1 MTRID
6 FHILPTADQ
15 TETYSY
21 VARLAQKALNK
32 DHQVLIAVGS
42 EAQKQEVSQAL
53 WTYRPDSFLAH
64 TDIADRM
71 YPLQI
76 SALAE
81 CGDHHDVLINLC
93 NESPAYFSRFKRVFE
108 VVSQEEGRL
117 QASRQRYRNYQDN
130 GYPIERH
137 DLRNRSSA

>member
-6 FHILPTADQ
+6 FHILPTADEAD
-15 TETYSY
+15 TFSY

-42 EAQKQEVSQAL
+42 ESEKQAISKAL
-53 WTYRPDSFLAH
+53 WSYRPDSFLAH
-64 TDIADRM
+64 TDIAHKT

-76 SALAE
+76 SAQPD
-81 CGDHHDVLINLC
+81 CGEHHDVLINLC
-93 NESPAYFSRFKRVFE
+93 AESPAYFSRFKRVFE
-108 VVSQEEGRL
+108 VVSQDNSRL
-117 QASRQRYRNYQDN
+117 HASRQRYRAYQDN

-137 DLRNRSSA
+137 DLRSRG